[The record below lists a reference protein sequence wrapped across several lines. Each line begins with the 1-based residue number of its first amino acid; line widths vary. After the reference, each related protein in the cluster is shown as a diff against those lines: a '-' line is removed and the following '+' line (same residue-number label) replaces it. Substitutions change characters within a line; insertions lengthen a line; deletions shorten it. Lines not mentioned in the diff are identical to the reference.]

1 MSASVPRRSL
11 ITRLRGSSSLAAV
24 VLALFLSSVL
34 STAICAAHDL
44 ADAGI
49 GAQDG
54 QHLSASGDSGTGP
67 DSGGSNTA
75 DGAGHCCHSGGHH
88 SPALLVTTS
97 DFSLDSQ
104 IGVAPANHMPWP
116 SALDQRELRPPI
128 L

>member
-1 MSASVPRRSL
+1 M
-11 ITRLRGSSSLAAV
+11 

>member
-1 MSASVPRRSL
+1 MSGSVPHRSL

-49 GAQDG
+49 GAQDA
-54 QHLSASGDSGTGP
+54 HFSAAGDSGTGP
-67 DSGGSNTA
+67 EPDGAGTA

-88 SPALLVTTS
+88 SPAVLVTTRV
-97 DFSLDSQ
+97 FSLDSRP
-104 IGVAPANHMPWP
+104 GVALATHLAWP
-116 SALDQRELRPPI
+116 SALEQRELRPPI

>member
-1 MSASVPRRSL
+1 M
-11 ITRLRGSSSLAAV
+11 
-24 VLALFLSSVL
+24 VLVLFLSSVL
-34 STAICAAHDL
+34 ATAICAAHDL

-49 GAQDG
+49 GAQG
-54 QHLSASGDSGTGP
+54 GHVSTSGDSGTAP
-67 DSGGSNTA
+67 DSGGTNTT

-97 DFSLDSQ
+97 EFSLDSQ
-104 IGVAPANHMPWP
+104 IGVAPANDMPWP